1 MKKLT
6 TSVIAL
12 SLAMIITCFCIA
24 PTSVAKADETVTLP
38 PTINI
43 LLLYDD
49 SYEFFFSHLSV
60 NRELL
65 EKRLQEVGKLAE
77 LPYLNKFGIHLNFTI
92 GDYSSYLGDEYAL
105 QCPIGNGLRD
115 YQDYFIQ
122 PTANDGNSGTLGWI
136 YNGQCTCTPIT
147 ETGNDCNY
155 PDATPGHH
163 NNVIALRE
171 PARLFALQESNNF
184 DLCAVISAQSLC
196 YSWCGDH
203 RYCGGM
209 SYYKGTGFVINGT
222 YSTGSSC
229 SGSVRPYYPSNL
241 LSDVTLFLHE
251 FGHSADLF
259 DTMCTPNQPCIMSGG
274 FDSVVSANDIW
285 CDYCLSRFTVDH
297 LIAGN

>member
-105 QCPIGNGLRD
+105 QCPI
-115 YQDYFIQ
+115 
-122 PTANDGNSGTLGWI
+122 
-136 YNGQCTCTPIT
+136 
-147 ETGNDCNY
+147 ET
-155 PDATPGHH
+155 
-163 NNVIALRE
+163 V
-171 PARLFALQESNNF
+171 
-184 DLCAVISAQSLC
+184 
-196 YSWCGDH
+196 
-203 RYCGGM
+203 
-209 SYYKGTGFVINGT
+209 
-222 YSTGSSC
+222 
-229 SGSVRPYYPSNL
+229 
-241 LSDVTLFLHE
+241 
-251 FGHSADLF
+251 
-259 DTMCTPNQPCIMSGG
+259 
-274 FDSVVSANDIW
+274 
-285 CDYCLSRFTVDH
+285 
-297 LIAGN
+297 